1 MKKLLLL
8 FVSSLLLV
16 GCTSKGSFAPQDGG
30 NEPGGGGSDP
40 GGDPTP
46 PTPPVDTKVFPTQ
59 EILSFFED
67 KGVTGVT
74 IPEYKVDPSNVLDT
88 SVESKIYDSF
98 KVTIQGDIS
107 TLYKSEATKAGYSL
121 YGEDTSIYK
130 DSSNKVVFTVS
141 YASIGN
147 ITSILYATYDEF
159 SLYYDDM
166 DLPDDGYK
174 YEAVD
179 YTFSVADKMKDYSGV
194 STDGVTVTSDQI
206 NYTFH
211 KEGQFN
217 APSVYNKNGW
227 HIRFYAGTSITVH
240 SENVTLKKLTFVFLS
255 ENNKGTFSADSGE
268 VGYNDDES
276 AYVWTGNTKS
286 VKLTANEQLRFT
298 SIEIKGL
305 KSEKVIP
312 SKDGVS
318 TVAEVYSSIE
328 GYTYTPNSVGWYLT
342 NTEVKLQVKAIDAID
357 SAADG
362 GEYEPLSKGKVLCAD
377 ETGAIIVSSSTSSS
391 NPVSLYA
398 AAKKYMNAGSCYE
411 ITGKIAFLNDV
422 PEVMVTNY
430 KYNSSLEVEV
440 DINALPEK
448 EISTQE
454 ALLADLSST
463 KTNIKG
469 YGTGKIVKMTGLSYF
484 NKYNSK
490 GSYLFLDRN
499 GKIVPVY
506 SLDDNARIYFSE
518 QGVYD
523 IIGFESMY
531 KGRPSLR
538 ILKVTSNSEVEK
550 VSFDFANSSTNI
562 DNLSQF
568 YQLDTTKG
576 EQYKLSE
583 LTVYSAEVYVS
594 QYAKDKYTFNTSYYW
609 DASAKH
615 YTTGSS
621 QANAASHNSLGIF
634 NEDLDYKHL
643 FDDLQIDLCSTEDEV
658 KNCKF
663 TIYFTL
669 AYLDTVDSKH
679 MWRVNVFEEMV
690 PEVVEA

>member
-1 MKKLLLL
+1 MNKLLLL

-98 KVTIQGDIS
+98 KVIIQGDIS

-255 ENNKGTFSADSGE
+255 ENNKDCVCHQG
-268 VGYNDDES
+268 
-276 AYVWTGNTKS
+276 
-286 VKLTANEQLRFT
+286 ANIQC
-298 SIEIKGL
+298 GL
-305 KSEKVIP
+305 L
-312 SKDGVS
+312 
-318 TVAEVYSSIE
+318 
-328 GYTYTPNSVGWYLT
+328 W
-342 NTEVKLQVKAIDAID
+342 
-357 SAADG
+357 
-362 GEYEPLSKGKVLCAD
+362 
-377 ETGAIIVSSSTSSS
+377 
-391 NPVSLYA
+391 
-398 AAKKYMNAGSCYE
+398 
-411 ITGKIAFLNDV
+411 KI
-422 PEVMVTNY
+422 
-430 KYNSSLEVEV
+430 
-440 DINALPEK
+440 
-448 EISTQE
+448 
-454 ALLADLSST
+454 
-463 KTNIKG
+463 
-469 YGTGKIVKMTGLSYF
+469 
-484 NKYNSK
+484 
-490 GSYLFLDRN
+490 
-499 GKIVPVY
+499 
-506 SLDDNARIYFSE
+506 
-518 QGVYD
+518 
-523 IIGFESMY
+523 
-531 KGRPSLR
+531 
-538 ILKVTSNSEVEK
+538 
-550 VSFDFANSSTNI
+550 
-562 DNLSQF
+562 
-568 YQLDTTKG
+568 
-576 EQYKLSE
+576 
-583 LTVYSAEVYVS
+583 
-594 QYAKDKYTFNTSYYW
+594 
-609 DASAKH
+609 
-615 YTTGSS
+615 
-621 QANAASHNSLGIF
+621 
-634 NEDLDYKHL
+634 
-643 FDDLQIDLCSTEDEV
+643 
-658 KNCKF
+658 
-663 TIYFTL
+663 
-669 AYLDTVDSKH
+669 
-679 MWRVNVFEEMV
+679 
-690 PEVVEA
+690 